1 MDCCVL
7 NGFCVEEKVWHSDMK
22 SLKLF
27 LFPISFLVVMS
38 LPTMVF
44 AERYAA
50 VFCGSGGTVEFIDK
64 FNDWGNRLHSVLI
77 DDLSF
82 DREKVRFFSADVDQA
97 TAIKA
102 DYCSL
107 NAVKNYFSSLQ
118 ETVTSNDELFL
129 FFIGHG
135 SYTAQDIMFHLPG
148 DDIPASELNGWLD
161 EISAKH
167 MVIVNGSSS
176 SAGFINFLSQENRII
191 CTSTKNVSE
200 TNAPEYFEFLIQS
213 LKDGSADVNRDERIT
228 VFELANQ
235 TAQLTQAW
243 YDQNE
248 YIASEH
254 SLIDDNG
261 DGLGTRL
268 IPEDGTTEH
277 QRKSNT
283 TPQDGEL
290 ANQVFI
296 KDFQFPENAPKELI
310 DQYLASLNQVAELK
324 HKKKEMDSADY
335 FQQLESYLIQAASI
349 HQSIRSYQTSD
360 HKLQS
365 GTEEIEP

>member
-1 MDCCVL
+1 M
-7 NGFCVEEKVWHSDMK
+7 
-22 SLKLF
+22 
-27 LFPISFLVVMS
+27 I

-50 VFCGSGGTVEFIDK
+50 VICGSGGTAEFIDK
-64 FNDWGNRLHSVLI
+64 FNDWGNRLHAVLI
-77 DDLSF
+77 NDLSF
-82 DREKVRFFSADVDQA
+82 DYGKVQFFSADVDQA
-97 TAIKA
+97 TSIKA

-118 ETVTSNDELFL
+118 EIVTSNDDLYL

-148 DDIPASELNGWLD
+148 DDISATELNIWLD
-161 EISAKH
+161 EIPAKH

-176 SAGFINFLSQENRII
+176 SAGFINFLSRDNRII

-200 TNAPEYFEFLIQS
+200 INAPEYFEFLIQS

-268 IPEDGTTEH
+268 IPEEGTSN
-277 QRKSNT
+277 QRNQKQ

-324 HKKKEMDSADY
+324 HKKAEMDINDY
-335 FQQLESYLIQAASI
+335 FQQLESNLIQAASI
-349 HQSIRSYQTSD
+349 HQTIRSYQNLVPNLPTNYE
-360 HKLQS
+360 
-365 GTEEIEP
+365 TTTP